1 MISLLSKLFQTHF
14 SHLCLP
20 YLEYPV
26 YQPAL
31 KAIKYSY
38 GYTTLQVNQQR
49 RLELDL
55 LHSPPLP
62 HLIAGTHAFRFSAA
76 YLFLCLSTLLTSANN
91 KIPREGPV
99 GVSIH

>member
-38 GYTTLQVNQQR
+38 GYTYSASEPAAAVGVGPPSLS
-49 RLELDL
+49 
-55 LHSPPLP
+55 SPPPPHCWYTRIQIFCCLP
-62 HLIAGTHAFRFSAA
+62 FFMLE
-76 YLFLCLSTLLTSANN
+76 YLADKC
-91 KIPREGPV
+91 
-99 GVSIH
+99 